1 MQRFYFE
8 ALESSDDSVTIK
20 NPNLLNQLIKVLR
33 VKVWDEII
41 FFNSIDDIDYIFKI
55 ISIDKRE
62 IYLEK
67 QWYIE
72 NNSENDFD
80 VNIINAFPNKLE
92 KIELILQKWVE
103 VWVSN
108 FLFFRSKRSQKINLS
123 PNKIDRLKKII
134 IEAVEQSWRSRVP
147 EIIFLDDLDLS
158 DFYWAYNIIFHT
170 SDEEDAISLK
180 DLKIDKQKDVNIFV
194 WPEWWF
200 DKSEVDFFDNASFKK
215 VFLGN
220 RILRTETTWFTSAF
234 FIIQN
239 NL

>member
-8 ALESSDDSVTIK
+8 ALESIDDSVTVK
-20 NPNLLNQLIKVLR
+20 NPNLLSQLIKVLR
-33 VKVWDEII
+33 IKIWDEII
-41 FFNSIDDIDYIFKI
+41 FFNWVDDLDYIYKI

-62 IYLEK
+62 VYLEK

-72 NNSENDFD
+72 NNSENSFD
-80 VNIINAFPNKLE
+80 INIINAIPNKLE

-108 FLFFRSKRSQKINLS
+108 FLFFRSNRSQKLNLS
-123 PNKIDRLKKII
+123 NNKIDRFKKII
-134 IEAVEQSWRSRVP
+134 VESVEQSSRSRVP
-147 EIIFLDDLDLS
+147 ELVFLDDLNLN
-158 DFYWAYNIIFHT
+158 DFNWANNIIFHT
-170 SDEEDAISLK
+170 SDKNSISLK
-180 DLKIDKQKDVNIFV
+180 DINLNGTSDINIFV

-200 DKSEVDFFDNASFKK
+200 DENEIKSFEEHNFKK

>member
-8 ALESSDDSVTIK
+8 ALESTDDSVTIK

-33 VKVWDEII
+33 VNIWDEII

-55 ISIDKRE
+55 VSVDKRE
-62 IYLEK
+62 VYLEK
-67 QWYIE
+67 QWYLE

-80 VNIINAFPNKLE
+80 VNIINAIPNKLE

-108 FLFFRSKRSQKINLS
+108 FLFFRSNRSQKINLS

-134 IEAVEQSWRSRVP
+134 VEAVEQSWRSRIP
-147 EIIFLDDLDLS
+147 ELIFLDNLDITN
-158 DFYWAYNIIFHT
+158 FEWAYNILFHT
-170 SDEEDAISLK
+170 YDDNSISLK
-180 DLKIDKQKDVNIFV
+180 DIKIDKQKDINIFV

-200 DKSEVDFFDNASFKK
+200 DEEEIKIFESSDFKK
-215 VFLGN
+215 VFLWN

>member
-33 VKVWDEII
+33 VKVWNEII

-108 FLFFRSKRSQKINLS
+108 FLFFRSNRSQKLNLS

-134 IEAVEQSWRSRVP
+134 IEAVEQSWRSKVP
-147 EIIFLDDLDLS
+147 ELIFLDDLDLN
-158 DFYWAYNIIFHT
+158 DFSWAYNIIFHT
-170 SDEEDAISLK
+170 SNEDAVNLK
-180 DLKIDKQKDVNIFV
+180 DIKIDKQKDINIFV
-194 WPEWWF
+194 GPEWWF
-200 DKSEVDFFDNASFKK
+200 DKEEIDFFDNASFKK
-215 VFLGN
+215 VFLWN